1 MGMPPEAPINFSS
14 ASKNIGNHDGKIMG
28 QRDFFSGEEHSKFNS
43 HWKRQEFLKGQ
54 WKIQDM
60 DPETSIKNDLQRKQ

>member
-1 MGMPPEAPINFSS
+1 
-14 ASKNIGNHDGKIMG
+14 MG

-60 DPETSIKNDLQRKQ
+60 DPESSIKKDLAAK

>member
-1 MGMPPEAPINFSS
+1 MEMGE
-14 ASKNIGNHDGKIMG
+14 KGGNVMG
-28 QRDFFSGEEHSKFNS
+28 QRNFFTAEEHSKFNS

-60 DPETSIKNDLQRKQ
+60 DPESSIKKEIMMRQKEILTEGSPQLKKDL

>member
-1 MGMPPEAPINFSS
+1 MGLQSDIPMDFNS
-14 ASKNIGNHDGKIMG
+14 ASKNIGSHEGKIMG
-28 QRDFFSGEEHSKFNS
+28 QRNFFSGEEHSKFNS

-60 DPETSIKNDLQRKQ
+60 DPETSIKKDI